1 METNGLTPFALG
13 LLLLPVLTTLLAAL
27 CARCRELPVSNDMDS
42 ADSLY
47 PRSILIKPP
56 HPPAHYLPVTSYPPV
71 ISYPP
76 LTRPDQLPIPS
87 PQPFGA
93 SHRLPSP
100 QQDSDGANSVASY
113 ENQGASRIP
122 GTRLGR
128 ELRPVLGHADPRVV
142 TPEPVCEDEEEDED
156 ENDYPNEAGYL
167 VVLPDSTPATNPA
180 TPSAP
185 GPSSSGLRDSA
196 FSMEF
201 GEDYVNVPESSEASL
216 DGSREYV
223 NVSEDLPPESR
234 TEPAALRPLEMEEE
248 EGEAPDYENV

>member
-113 ENQGASRIP
+113 ENQ
-122 GTRLGR
+122 
-128 ELRPVLGHADPRVV
+128 
-142 TPEPVCEDEEEDED
+142 EPVCEDEEEDED

-180 TPSAP
+180 GPSAP

>member
-76 LTRPDQLPIPS
+76 LTRPDQLPIPRS

-113 ENQGASRIP
+113 ENQ
-122 GTRLGR
+122 
-128 ELRPVLGHADPRVV
+128 
-142 TPEPVCEDEEEDED
+142 EPVCEDEEEDED

>member
-113 ENQGASRIP
+113 ENQ
-122 GTRLGR
+122 
-128 ELRPVLGHADPRVV
+128 
-142 TPEPVCEDEEEDED
+142 EPVCEDEEEDED

>member
-100 QQDSDGANSVASY
+100 QQDSDG
-113 ENQGASRIP
+113 
-122 GTRLGR
+122 
-128 ELRPVLGHADPRVV
+128 
-142 TPEPVCEDEEEDED
+142 EPVCEDEEEDED